1 MQSDKVVTAMR
12 PDAQGTHAREQ
23 RRAPLPPLIRRGWLS
38 PGLRVTVVLG
48 GAALT
53 VLFVLLLR
61 LEDDPASW
69 KGVVGGVEA
78 IIAVAAG
85 LLGGRYAGLAVGMI
99 GAVAFLLLIGFHAP
113 PDPALWGVPIL
124 VIWGFAGFL
133 AGWVAERL
141 SESTGQVYA
150 AVADEADTQGRIARA
165 LQRSLLPGELPEL
178 PMAEVATLF
187 RPAGEGDELGGDFYD
202 TWLLPLRPG
211 SFAFAIGDVQG
222 KGAEAAAVTALAR
235 HTLRTASILD
245 VGPAAALGVLNEA
258 LLRRTSGD
266 RFVTALM
273 ASATATDGGLLL
285 TISSGGHPLPLVRHG
300 DGTVSEVARNG
311 PLLGVWWE
319 NEHSE
324 QEVLLRH
331 GEVLLAY
338 SDGAT
343 DIEGSGERFGED
355 RLRRV
360 LARAGPRPDHVVAA
374 VHEALTGFVAG
385 LPDDDI
391 AVLAVAPRRDAG

>member
-1 MQSDKVVTAMR
+1 MR
-12 PDAQGTHAREQ
+12 PDAQETHARHQ

-38 PGLRVTVVLG
+38 PRLRLTIVLG
-48 GAALT
+48 CAAVS

-61 LEDDPASW
+61 LEEDPTSW

-85 LLGGRYAGLAVGMI
+85 LLGGRYAGLAVGLI
-99 GAVAFLLLIGFHAP
+99 GAGAFLLVIGFHTP
-113 PDPALWGVPIL
+113 PDPVLWGLPIL

-141 SESTGQVYA
+141 SESTGEVYA

-165 LQRSLLPGELPEL
+165 LQRSLLPGELPQL

-187 RPAGEGDELGGDFYD
+187 
-202 TWLLPLRPG
+202 RPG

-245 VGPAAALGVLNEA
+245 IGPAAALGVLNEA

-266 RFVTALM
+266 RFVTALL
-273 ASATATDGGLLL
+273 ASATPTDEGLLL
-285 TISSGGHPLPLVRHG
+285 TISCGGHPLPLVRHQ
-300 DGTVSEVARNG
+300 DGTISEMARNG

-343 DIEGSGERFGED
+343 DIEGAGERFGED
-355 RLRRV
+355 RLRQV
-360 LARAGPRPDHVVAA
+360 LAGAGARPDDVVAA
-374 VHEALTGFVAG
+374 VHEALTGFVRG
-385 LPDDDI
+385 MPDDDI
-391 AVLAVAPRRDAG
+391 AVLALAPRRDAG